1 MIKNSTKFKYTF
13 IILFPIII
21 SVVLLAVSYKVLT
34 SGIKLYKKAEP
45 VVQSYIHGS
54 PLALSEDDD
63 TYISDNQHQVDIL
76 HYDLSFDL
84 HPETKSFNAS
94 AIIKAKFRKELK
106 QIDLNFYDNFDITL
120 VQLNGKEVP
129 FINKEKRLTIFPD
142 TISTDTFYIRI
153 DYSGKP
159 VSAGLAGFVFGE
171 INNKSL
177 IYTLSEPT
185 SASSW
190 FPCNDFPNDKAMLD
204 IHITNDSSDVS
215 VSNGKLI
222 SVKTEGDRRTY
233 NWKTIYPISTYLIC
247 IYSSE
252 YSEFNDYYVS
262 INKQD
267 TMQISY
273 FVLPDKLEEAKIDF
287 RDHPQMLRTFSRMFG
302 EYPFIKEKYG
312 VAEFLWYMGAMENQT
327 ITGVP
332 PNIITGKG
340 FNEDILVHELAH
352 HWWGDAIGPKYWKD
366 IWLNEGFAT
375 YSEAL
380 YFEAESGKSALIST
394 MLAKKQSSYPGTLAD
409 PGRFLF
415 TTTVYNKGAW
425 LLHMLRFEIGDSS
438 FFSSLKKYYQ
448 SYKYSNAA
456 TEDFVRICE
465 NESGKNLTSFFNQ
478 WLNRHDY
485 INFKYSWK
493 TDVEKSN
500 SKVYLTIIQ
509 EKDENSCYSFPLE
522 VEVKFDSTSTK
533 RFKFQVDKKIS
544 DFQFELDRKPIELI
558 LDPDSWLLAN
568 IRKSHPEE

>member
-21 SVVLLAVSYKVLT
+21 SVVLLAVSYKVLN

-45 VVQSYIHGS
+45 VVQTYIHGS
-54 PLALSEDDD
+54 PLSLNEDDE
-63 TYISDNQHQVDIL
+63 TYISDNQRQIDIL

-84 HPETKSFNAS
+84 HPETKSFDAS
-94 AIIKAKFRKELK
+94 AIIKAKIRKELK

-129 FINKEKRLTIFPD
+129 FINKEKRLTISPD
-142 TISTDTFYIRI
+142 SVSTDTFYIRI

-171 INNKSL
+171 INKKSL

-190 FPCNDFPNDKAMLD
+190 FPCNDFPNDKALLD

-233 NWKTIYPISTYLIC
+233 NWQTVYPISTYLIC
-247 IYSSE
+247 VYSSE
-252 YSEFNDYYVS
+252 YTEFNDYYVS
-262 INKQD
+262 INQQD
-267 TMQISY
+267 TMQIYY
-273 FVLPDKLEEAKIDF
+273 FVLPDKVNEAKFDF
-287 RDHPQMLRTFSRMFG
+287 KDHPQMLRIFSRMFG

-332 PNIITGKG
+332 PNIINGKG

-352 HWWGDAIGPKYWKD
+352 HWWGDAIGLKYWKD

-394 MLAKKQSSYPGTLAD
+394 MLAKKQSSFPRTLAD

-415 TTTVYNKGAW
+415 TSTVYNKGAW
-425 LLHMLRFEIGDSS
+425 LLHMLRFEIGDSA
-438 FFSSLKKYYQ
+438 FFNSLKGYYQ
-448 SYKYSNAA
+448 NYKYSNAS
-456 TEDFVRICE
+456 TEDFIRICE
-465 NESGKNLTSFFNQ
+465 NESGKNLNSFFNQ
-478 WLNRHDY
+478 WLNGHDY
-485 INFKYSWK
+485 INFEYSWK
-493 TDVEKSN
+493 KDAEKSN

-509 EKDENSCYSFPLE
+509 EQDENSCYSFPIE
-522 VEVKFDSTSTK
+522 VEVRFDSTSTK
-533 RFKFQVDKKIS
+533 RFMFQVNKKNS
-544 DFQFELDRKPIELI
+544 VFQFEVNQKPIDI
-558 LDPDSWLLAN
+558 TLDPDSWLLAN